1 MVPRQSLPKVF
12 KLNGMFYIC
21 DAIQIVKNKSFFKQP
36 VLPFIIKNEFSL
48 NLDTYEDL
56 VILKDKLKDKK
67 FLGKISK

>member
-1 MVPRQSLPKVF
+1 
-12 KLNGMFYIC
+12 MFYIC
-21 DAIQIVKNKSFFKQP
+21 DAIQIVKNKRFFKQP

-56 VILKDKLKDKK
+56 VILKDKLKNKK